1 MDGGTGLVYRYDG
14 SFQGLMCCVF
24 HSVYR
29 REIPTVIE
37 PEEGSQ
43 ETFYPVRHIPTDEVQ
58 AARVIRS
65 IPEKLGPDALS
76 LVRLT
81 YLSCLADREVAVLHF
96 LQLGYKTGPQVT
108 RMLTDDA
115 VAPLWKASREVL
127 NESHLLKGFARF
139 SDRGG
144 VLVAEIEPKNRVMTL
159 LRAHFSQRLATES
172 FLIYDRTHKEALLH
186 SGGRSQIVP
195 FSELHLPPAEAQE
208 RLFQAL
214 WKRFYDTVA
223 IEGRY
228 NPVCRRTHMP
238 QRYWNTMTEFDRT
251 IPDHMPEQDEE
262 CDVRRRTDNLLQ
274 RP

>member
-1 MDGGTGLVYRYDG
+1 MDGNTGIVYRYDG

-29 REIPTVIE
+29 RENPSAIE
-37 PEEGSQ
+37 PEESCQ
-43 ETFYPVRHIPTDEVQ
+43 ETLYAVRHIPTDDVQ

-65 IPEKLGPDALS
+65 IPEKLGSDALT

-81 YLSCLADREVAVLHF
+81 YFSCLPEREMAVLRF
-96 LQLGYKTGPQVT
+96 LLLGYKTGPQVT

-144 VLVAEIEPKNRVMTL
+144 VLVAEIEPKNRVLTL
-159 LRAHFSQRLATES
+159 LSPHFCRRLATES

-195 FSELHLPPAEAQE
+195 FSELHLPPAEAEE
-208 RLFQAL
+208 RMYRAL

-238 QRYWNTMTEFDRT
+238 QRYWNTMTEFDHT
-251 IPDHMPEQDEE
+251 IPDTLPEPSGAA
-262 CDVRRRTDNLLQ
+262 RRALSGS
-274 RP
+274 